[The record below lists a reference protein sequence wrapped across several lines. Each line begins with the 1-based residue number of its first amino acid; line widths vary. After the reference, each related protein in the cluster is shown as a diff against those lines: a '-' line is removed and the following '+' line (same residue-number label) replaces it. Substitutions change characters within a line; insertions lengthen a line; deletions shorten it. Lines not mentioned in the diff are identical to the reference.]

1 MQRLCQKP
9 YCELPSIPR
18 GKYCEIHRI
27 KKKNKRNIELEQN
40 FNTLRIREEIDIE
53 RKLLEKQKILE
64 EERIIRQEQEEAYKN
79 ALEADRKRLEETEYE
94 NILKLSKDKYFEDLK
109 NKLLTRDIGGEYY
122 NIKIQFPAGLH
133 INNKFSIDSIIN
145 DIREYID
152 LYIYENNINIIN
164 YDLILNYP
172 YKKFTTDDRDLQI
185 KKISNVKNF
194 ILYLSNLDA

>member
-27 KKKNKRNIELEQN
+27 KKKNKRNIDLEQN

-109 NKLLTRDIGGEYY
+109 NKLLTRDIGEEYY